1 MMGKFNKVLVANR
14 GEIAVRI
21 IKALRELG
29 ISTVAVYS
37 NVDKDSL
44 HLRIADEKVCIG
56 DARDSY
62 LNVYKILSVA
72 TKYNVDAIHPG
83 IGFMAES
90 GEFAR
95 LCEQYNIGFIGP
107 ASELIDAIGNK
118 SNAKLIAKECQVP
131 VIEGATAPVNSYD
144 ECEELG
150 ELIGFPVLL
159 KATHGG
165 GGKGIR
171 IVKEKEK
178 LKDNYNLC
186 RIEAKAAFNN
196 NELLIEKAVQGFK
209 HFEVQILGDT
219 FGNVIHLGDRECTVQ
234 RANQKVIEEAR
245 CVNIKEEVRQKIYE
259 GALKIAKH
267 IKYAGPGTIEFL
279 VLSNGDYYFLE
290 MNTRLQ
296 VEHTI
301 TEMVTGIDIVKEQIR
316 VFEGESLSVTQEDIK
331 FDGYAL
337 QCRILAEDTLK
348 GGMPSI
354 GKITKWN
361 MPGGLNVRVESGY
374 GCGSTVSPYYDSL
387 IAKLCCKAADKAQ
400 AVKKMYICLEEMNIE
415 GINTNVDFL
424 KFLLGK
430 PEFIEGNYTEV
441 FMSKILEEYQYARMN
456 SAI

>member
-1 MMGKFNKVLVANR
+1 MGKYNKVLVANR

-37 NVDKDSL
+37 NVDKDSP

-56 DARDSY
+56 DAKDSY

-107 ASELIDAIGNK
+107 SSSLIDAIGNK
-118 SNAKLIAKECQVP
+118 SNAKIIAKECQVP

-150 ELIGFPVLL
+150 EIIGFPVLL

-171 IVKEKEK
+171 IVNEKEK

-186 RIEAKAAFNN
+186 KKEAIAAFNN
-196 NELLIEKAVQGFK
+196 NELLIEKAIQGFK

-219 FGNVIHLGDRECTVQ
+219 YGNVVHLGDRECTLQ

-245 CVNIKEEVRQKIYE
+245 CQNIAEEVRQKIYE
-259 GALKIAKH
+259 DALKIARH
-267 IKYAGPGTIEFL
+267 INYVGPGTIEFL
-279 VLSNGDYYFLE
+279 VLRSGAYYFLE

-301 TEMVTGIDIVKEQIR
+301 TELITGIDIVKEQIR
-316 VFEGESLSVTQEDIK
+316 IFEGERLSVTQEDITY
-331 FDGYAL
+331 DGYAL
-337 QCRILAEDTLK
+337 QCRILAEDTRK

-354 GKITKWN
+354 GKIAKWN
-361 MPGGLNVRVESGY
+361 MPGGFNVRVESGY
-374 GCGSTVSPYYDSL
+374 GCGTVVSPYYDSL
-387 IAKLCCKAADKAQ
+387 IAKICCKAPDKAQ
-400 AVKKMYICLEEMNIE
+400 AVKKMSVCLEEMEIE
-415 GINTNVDFL
+415 GISTNVDFL
-424 KFLLGK
+424 KYLLGK
-430 PEFIEGNYTEV
+430 HEFLEGHYTEE
-441 FMSKILEEYQYARMN
+441 FMSKILEEYQLYHLN
-456 SAI
+456 SAM